1 MKIQQFENLKMEN
14 EQLKARLD
22 LIEKKLG
29 VTSAT
34 GNITEVTF
42 NNATLEQNVPNPFTH
57 PTTIGYT
64 LPQQYSSAKIIVTD
78 KLGKVLKEVNLSGS
92 GKGTLAVDAATLSSG
107 VYQYSLY
114 VDGRLIDTRQM
125 IKGN

>member
-1 MKIQQFENLKMEN
+1 MMSGASLSQ
-14 EQLKARLD
+14 
-22 LIEKKLG
+22 
-29 VTSAT
+29 
-34 GNITEVTF
+34 NI
-42 NNATLEQNVPNPFTH
+42 PNPFNHT
-57 PTTIGYT
+57 TTINYT
-64 LPQQYSSAKIIVTD
+64 LSQTYSSAKIIVTD

-125 IKGN
+125 VRSK

>member
-1 MKIQQFENLKMEN
+1 MEN

-42 NNATLEQNVPNPFTH
+42 NGATNNAALEQNVPNPFTH

-125 IKGN
+125 VRSK